1 MTYMTRQ
8 QQAVLACIE
17 RFGGGCATAA
27 ELTEELHREGQSIG
41 LTTVYRQLE
50 KLSRQ
55 GLVHKLVTDEGA
67 CYQYC
72 SHADKNACF
81 LLKCEGCGA
90 ISTWTAAISRSSM
103 TTCSQSTALPSTR
116 AARCFTA
123 FAPSAGRRSSHETTH
138 HGAFSGAFAACGALA
153 QRLLAA
159 TAGKR
164 GRAAASRLLA
174 LSVL

>member
-41 LTTVYRQLE
+41 LTTVYRQ
-50 KLSRQ
+50 
-55 GLVHKLVTDEGA
+55 GA
-67 CYQYC
+67 CYQHC

-90 ISTWTAAISRSSM
+90 IFHMDCGHLSQLYDHLLTEHGFAINPRR
-103 TTCSQSTALPSTR
+103 TLFYGLCAKCREAQQS
-116 AARCFTA
+116 
-123 FAPSAGRRSSHETTH
+123 
-138 HGAFSGAFAACGALA
+138 
-153 QRLLAA
+153 
-159 TAGKR
+159 
-164 GRAAASRLLA
+164 
-174 LSVL
+174 

>member
-1 MTYMTRQ
+1 MS
-8 QQAVLACIE
+8 AS
-17 RFGGGCATAA
+17 A

-90 ISTWTAAISRSSM
+90 IFHMDCGHLSQLYDHLLTEHGFAINPRR
-103 TTCSQSTALPSTR
+103 TLFYGLCAKCREAQQS
-116 AARCFTA
+116 
-123 FAPSAGRRSSHETTH
+123 
-138 HGAFSGAFAACGALA
+138 
-153 QRLLAA
+153 
-159 TAGKR
+159 
-164 GRAAASRLLA
+164 
-174 LSVL
+174 

>member
-17 RFGGGCATAA
+17 HFGDGCATAV

-90 ISTWTAAISRSSM
+90 IFHMDCGHLSQLYDHLLTEHGFAINPRR
-103 TTCSQSTALPSTR
+103 TLFYGLCAKCR
-116 AARCFTA
+116 EAR
-123 FAPSAGRRSSHETTH
+123 PP
-138 HGAFSGAFAACGALA
+138 
-153 QRLLAA
+153 
-159 TAGKR
+159 
-164 GRAAASRLLA
+164 
-174 LSVL
+174 